1 MMALLAMSPVLL
13 RASNPFRS
21 GLLRTS
27 AAAVF
32 MVLTI
37 GLVGISGSRGSYI
50 SLIITLAAFSVWRS
64 SRKWARLGFASL
76 ALGILMLP
84 YIFETTIDRFVEL
97 SGDSVLGERE
107 VIWQAAWQMIT
118 EHPWTG
124 VGIGNS
130 SYSVMSY
137 LNMASSVGKDGVSL
151 HNPIF
156 VIWSETGILGLVLY
170 LAVPFSA
177 IVSFIGQYLKF
188 RKQADHALIPYF
200 AFVGA
205 LFLGYMAS
213 WVKGGGM
220 ETDFIYFLVLALLLI
235 PSCLQLET
243 HSVEPSVP
251 YPLDAE
257 VTSRQER

>member
-1 MMALLAMSPVLL
+1 
-13 RASNPFRS
+13 
-21 GLLRTS
+21 
-27 AAAVF
+27 
-32 MVLTI
+32 
-37 GLVGISGSRGSYI
+37 
-50 SLIITLAAFSVWRS
+50 
-64 SRKWARLGFASL
+64 
-76 ALGILMLP
+76 
-84 YIFETTIDRFVEL
+84 
-97 SGDSVLGERE
+97 
-107 VIWQAAWQMIT
+107 
-118 EHPWTG
+118 
-124 VGIGNS
+124 
-130 SYSVMSY
+130 
-137 LNMASSVGKDGVSL
+137 
-151 HNPIF
+151 

-188 RKQADHALIPYF
+188 RKQADPVLIPYF

-243 HSVEPSVP
+243 HRVKPSVP

-257 VTSRQER
+257 VTPRLER